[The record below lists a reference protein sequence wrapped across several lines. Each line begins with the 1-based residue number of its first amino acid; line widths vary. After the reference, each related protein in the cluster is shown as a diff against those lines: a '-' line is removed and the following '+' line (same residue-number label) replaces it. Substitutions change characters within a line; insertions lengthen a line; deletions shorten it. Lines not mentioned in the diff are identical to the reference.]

1 MTTERSVFFLGANE
15 FLFMVRDP
23 DHGWIPHL
31 PTVAA
36 WRAGHLR
43 IYRPPPPSIPN
54 AGTPQIITMPG
65 HVRWS
70 IMTPQEAEEIHA
82 VIRRPW
88 IPATAAYDSIPESAI
103 ADMDPVIARG
113 DIEELAR
120 PALLWEDYPLDVV
133 LVPPPPEPSAPPGP
147 APPPTTLPAHVAT
160 ILISHA
166 VATGAVCPIS
176 LTPIDA
182 ATAVATLCGHVFDG
196 DTLRAWI
203 ERSSSLQRQH
213 VCPECRA
220 QI

>member
-1 MTTERSVFFLGANE
+1 MTTERSVFFLDGPPPE

-43 IYRPPPPSIPN
+43 IYRLPPGSHVQPTETGAP
-54 AGTPQIITMPG
+54 TMITMPG
-65 HVRWS
+65 QVRWD
-70 IMTPQEAEEIHA
+70 IMTPQEAAEIHA

-103 ADMDPVIARG
+103 VDMDPVIARG

-120 PALLWEDYPLDVV
+120 PALLWEDPLDIV
-133 LVPPPPEPSAPPGP
+133 LVPPPAPEPSAPPP
-147 APPPTTLPAHVAT
+147 TAPPPTALPPHVAT
-160 ILISHA
+160 ILIAHA
-166 VATGAVCPIS
+166 AATGAVCPIS
-176 LTPIDA
+176 LTSIDA

-196 DTLRAWI
+196 DALLEWLSR
-203 ERSSSLQRQH
+203 QR

>member
-1 MTTERSVFFLGANE
+1 MTTERSVFFLDANE

-43 IYRPPPPSIPN
+43 IYRPPG
-54 AGTPQIITMPG
+54 APQIITMPG
-65 HVRWS
+65 HVRWD

-103 ADMDPVIARG
+103 DDMDPVIARG

-133 LVPPPPEPSAPPGP
+133 LVPPPPP
-147 APPPTTLPAHVAT
+147 APPPTPTAPSSLPPHVAT
-160 ILISHA
+160 ILIAHA

-182 ATAVATLCGHVFDG
+182 ATAIATLCGHVFDG
-196 DTLRAWI
+196 DALRTWV
-203 ERSSSLQRQH
+203 ERSSSVQR